1 MARKRSSAHEPSA
14 HELALDELP
23 PQLPEPTEFAE
34 LEISVG
40 PAQRARGRVPPDQA
54 DLLIT
59 TFSILS
65 SAVAGIGGA
74 VLTLHI
80 AATLTGLALAELAL
94 AFVVALLIAVCSYT
108 RARRKNEPG
117 QKTRNRKRLDGTRSP

>member
-1 MARKRSSAHEPSA
+1 MGRRRSSAPGPPLAEPPA
-14 HELALDELP
+14 
-23 PQLPEPTEFAE
+23 QLPEPSEFAE

-65 SAVAGIGGA
+65 CAVTGIGGV

-80 AATLTGLALAELAL
+80 AATLTSLALAELVLAL
-94 AFVVALLIAVCSYT
+94 VIALLIAVCSHT
-108 RARRKNEPG
+108 RVNRKNQRG
-117 QKTRNRKRLDGTRSP
+117 RTSGDRKRLGKT

>member
-1 MARKRSSAHEPSA
+1 MARKRPSTPGP
-14 HELALDELP
+14 ALDETSA
-23 PQLPEPTEFAE
+23 QLPEPTEFAE

-65 SAVAGIGGA
+65 SAVIGIGGA

-80 AATLTGLALAELAL
+80 AATLTGLALAELAF
-94 AFVVALLIAVCSYT
+94 AFVATLLIAACSRT
-108 RARRKNEPG
+108 RANRKNKPG
-117 QKTRNRKRLDGTRSP
+117 RKTGGRKRPDGTRS